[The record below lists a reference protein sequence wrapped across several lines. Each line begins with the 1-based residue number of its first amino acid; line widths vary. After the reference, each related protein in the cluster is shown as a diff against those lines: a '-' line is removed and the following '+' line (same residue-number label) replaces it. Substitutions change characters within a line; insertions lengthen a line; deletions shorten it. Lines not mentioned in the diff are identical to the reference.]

1 MSIFKRIE
9 PDKWRH
15 FYVGIGMGVVLQ
27 LFFDF
32 LLPSNKG
39 LAIGLAVLITAVVSY
54 GFELFSKITG
64 KGTYDMGDAWAGLIG
79 GLLGIGIVVA
89 I

>member
-32 LLPSNKG
+32 LLPSDKG

>member
-1 MSIFKRIE
+1 ME

>member
-1 MSIFKRIE
+1 M
-9 PDKWRH
+9 
-15 FYVGIGMGVVLQ
+15 GIGMGVVLQ

>member
-1 MSIFKRIE
+1 MSIFRRIE

>member
-1 MSIFKRIE
+1 M
-9 PDKWRH
+9 
-15 FYVGIGMGVVLQ
+15 GIGMGVVLQ

-32 LLPSNKG
+32 LLPSSKG

>member
-1 MSIFKRIE
+1 
-9 PDKWRH
+9 
-15 FYVGIGMGVVLQ
+15 MGVVLQ